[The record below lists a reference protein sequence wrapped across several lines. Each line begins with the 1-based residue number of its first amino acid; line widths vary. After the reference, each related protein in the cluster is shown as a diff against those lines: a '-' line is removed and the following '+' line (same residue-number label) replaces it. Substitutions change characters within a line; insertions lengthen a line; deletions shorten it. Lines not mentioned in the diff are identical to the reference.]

1 MGKGATDE
9 TIKFAE
15 EKLEIIGI
23 SEFHYNYFLEI
34 GKRVPVE
41 NKKYHL
47 IHVHWRKVLEFSNKL
62 FFCRWIFKSSVWMN
76 SSQNSIGLTF
86 NG

>member
-1 MGKGATDE
+1 MFVRREKTKLITFDQLFRLLTNFEVKILGKGATDE
-9 TIKFAE
+9 TIKFTE
-15 EKLEIIGI
+15 EKLEIIAI

-47 IHVHWRKVLEFSNKL
+47 IHVHWR
-62 FFCRWIFKSSVWMN
+62 
-76 SSQNSIGLTF
+76 
-86 NG
+86 

>member
-1 MGKGATDE
+1 MFVCREKTKLITFDQLFRLLTSFE
-9 TIKFAE
+9 VKHWVRELIKFTE
-15 EKLEIIGI
+15 EKLEIIAI

-47 IHVHWRKVLEFSNKL
+47 IHVHWRNVFRIS
-62 FFCRWIFKSSVWMN
+62 
-76 SSQNSIGLTF
+76 
-86 NG
+86 

>member
-1 MGKGATDE
+1 MFVRREKTKLITFDQLFRLLTNFEVKHWVRGL
-9 TIKFAE
+9 IKFAE

-23 SEFHYNYFLEI
+23 SEFHDNYFLEI

-47 IHVHWRKVLEFSNKL
+47 IHVHWRNVFRIS
-62 FFCRWIFKSSVWMN
+62 
-76 SSQNSIGLTF
+76 
-86 NG
+86 

>member
-1 MGKGATDE
+1 MFVRREKTKLITFDQLFRLLTSFE
-9 TIKFAE
+9 VKHWVRELIKFAE

-41 NKKYHL
+41 NKRYHL
-47 IHVHWRKVLEFSNKL
+47 THVHWRNVFRIS
-62 FFCRWIFKSSVWMN
+62 
-76 SSQNSIGLTF
+76 
-86 NG
+86 

>member
-1 MGKGATDE
+1 MFVRREKTKLIIFDQLFRLLTNFEVKTLGKGATDE

-47 IHVHWRKVLEFSNKL
+47 IHVHWRNVFRIS
-62 FFCRWIFKSSVWMN
+62 
-76 SSQNSIGLTF
+76 
-86 NG
+86 

>member
-1 MGKGATDE
+1 MFVRREKTKLITFDQLFRLLTNFE
-9 TIKFAE
+9 VKHWVRELIKFAE

-23 SEFHYNYFLEI
+23 SEFHDNYFLEI

-47 IHVHWRKVLEFSNKL
+47 IYVHWRNVFRIS
-62 FFCRWIFKSSVWMN
+62 
-76 SSQNSIGLTF
+76 
-86 NG
+86 